1 MSNAVAQGLVGDIG
15 DISTLGHSKG
25 NLKILTAIIIVAK
38 KVSQTRLES
47 FTGYKIKLLDFD
59 PINDFTESHNE
70 NLSQAFSEHCFT
82 PENPIFI
89 SNLEEVSY
97 LTGLRDFSK
106 DFSSKIYAKLFV
118 YKDKRLLFRNNN
130 ECANFLKNFDDK
142 LLVDKS
148 SINAFDYSLIKYPV
162 SQVSPIKFL
171 KSIKTKEEIE
181 AYKRAFAQ
189 TDKAVKAIREFIENN
204 ENLSEYDI
212 TTR

>member
-1 MSNAVAQGLVGDIG
+1 MIEKFHKILENLEIDYLLVNSTNEYLVEYSSLQENARAKISGFLGSTGDVLLTKEKQYLFVDGRYHEQADLETYDYFSIVKLQLG
-15 DISTLGHSKG
+15 QNQDDEIRKIIDKTKTLG
-25 NLKILTAIIIVAK
+25 IVAK

-106 DFSSKIYAKLFV
+106 DFSSKIYAKLF
-118 YKDKRLLFRNNN
+118 
-130 ECANFLKNFDDK
+130 
-142 LLVDKS
+142 
-148 SINAFDYSLIKYPV
+148 IPV
-162 SQVSPIKFL
+162 TVQKKP
-171 KSIKTKEEIE
+171 
-181 AYKRAFAQ
+181 
-189 TDKAVKAIREFIENN
+189 
-204 ENLSEYDI
+204 
-212 TTR
+212 